1 MSDPKSEQW
10 MTISEIVRAARA
22 KLPQHLWDHSSAG
35 VETETTLRRNR
46 SAFEHIAFR
55 PRVLRGVSHTDTSTV
70 FLGQRLALPVMLAPV
85 GTILCYHPDGAL
97 ACARAAAHAGTATFV
112 AMSSSPGMEIVR
124 ANALGPLIFQIY
136 VRGDRE
142 WLKHLVQRA
151 ERAGFAGICLT
162 IDNPETGRR
171 ERDLINRFDAHLD
184 LPKPN
189 LEGLPAFNRE
199 ASQRFKQ
206 DFSWDEVAWLREQ
219 TRLPLILKGIL
230 SPEDAGLATQHGVN
244 VVYISNH
251 GGRELDHAPA
261 TMDVLPEVA
270 KVVQDKAEIIIDSGF
285 MRGSDVVKALALGAR
300 AVLIG
305 KLMTWSLAAGGEAGL
320 ERALQILQTEI
331 RVAMGNIGVP
341 TVADIGPHCIR
352 PSYPP
357 APMPWP
363 IS

>member
-1 MSDPKSEQW
+1 MSAPEPEQW
-10 MTISEIVRAARA
+10 LTISEIVRAARA

-55 PRVLRGVSHTDTSTV
+55 PRVLRGVSHNDTSTA
-70 FLGQRLALPVMLAPV
+70 FLGHRLTLPVMLAPV

-97 ACARAAAHAGTATFV
+97 ACARAAERAGTVTFV
-112 AMSSSPGMEIVR
+112 AMSSSPAMELVR
-124 ANALGPLIFQIY
+124 ANAHGPLIFQIY

-151 ERAGFAGICLT
+151 ESAGFAGICLT

-189 LEGLPAFNRE
+189 LKGLPAFDRE
-199 ASQRFKQ
+199 ASQHFKQ
-206 DFSWDEVAWLREQ
+206 DFSWNEVAWLRDQ

-230 SPEDAGLATQHGVN
+230 SAEDGGLAVQHGVD

-270 KVVQDKAEIIIDSGF
+270 QAVQGRAEIIVDSGF
-285 MRGSDVVKALALGAR
+285 MRGSDIVKALALGAR

-305 KLMTWSLAAGGEAGL
+305 KLMTWALAAGGEAGL

-331 RVAMGNIGVP
+331 RVAMGNIGVRA
-341 TVADIGPHCIR
+341 TADIGPHCVR
-352 PSYPP
+352 ASYPP

-363 IS
+363 VS